1 MDYELTR
8 VHNVDQLEFSVLH
21 LEHNCALCGVTVF
34 VKGNDTGSSHELL
47 RLCHCIPLEPGVV
60 ASLESQDLAR
70 DIEAIAFSEKA
81 PGEEIYVVGE
91 AYLGYVATNNMLRD
105 LKILF
110 PLSLV
115 VVIAILYISFGSM
128 FDVANKDRL
137 DDILDAAEA
146 AGSTGGTVI
155 HGRGAG
161 SQEKAALFNIE
172 IEPEKVI
179 VLILSQVSKTTGI
192 VDAIRD
198 KLDVHKPNTGIV
210 FVMDVSRTF
219 GLYEG

>member
-1 MDYELTR
+1 MKADSVGPVLFCCILEYGKGSKMLKLSKQIGAQCETVLLGKGTIKSEWLNILGITETRKEIFLAIIDKEAEDTFYERASSEFALGKQ
-8 VHNVDQLEFSVLH
+8 HNGIAFSMPLKYFIGCDK
-21 LEHNCALCGVTVF
+21 EKAAS
-34 VKGNDTGSSHELL
+34 SSHEK
-47 RLCHCIPLEPGVV
+47 G
-60 ASLESQDLAR
+60 ADNMKY
-70 DIEAIAFSEKA
+70 EAIF
-81 PGEEIYVVGE
+81 V
-91 AYLGYVATNNMLRD
+91 
-105 LKILF
+105 
-110 PLSLV
+110 
-115 VVIAILYISFGSM
+115 
-128 FDVANKDRL
+128 VANKDRL

>member
-1 MDYELTR
+1 MPLKYFIGCDKEKAA
-8 VHNVDQLEFSVLH
+8 S
-21 LEHNCALCGVTVF
+21 
-34 VKGNDTGSSHELL
+34 SSHEK
-47 RLCHCIPLEPGVV
+47 G
-60 ASLESQDLAR
+60 ADNMKY
-70 DIEAIAFSEKA
+70 EAIF
-81 PGEEIYVVGE
+81 V
-91 AYLGYVATNNMLRD
+91 
-105 LKILF
+105 
-110 PLSLV
+110 
-115 VVIAILYISFGSM
+115 
-128 FDVANKDRL
+128 VANKDRL

-210 FVMDVSRTF
+210 FVMDEADIRLYRISFQHYQTF
-219 GLYEG
+219 STHPLVLQPVAGLLS